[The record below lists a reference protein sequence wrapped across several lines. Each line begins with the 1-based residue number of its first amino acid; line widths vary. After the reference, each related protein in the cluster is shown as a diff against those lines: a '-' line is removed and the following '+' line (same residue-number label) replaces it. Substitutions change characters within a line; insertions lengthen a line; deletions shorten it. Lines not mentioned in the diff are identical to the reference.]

1 MKKHIAF
8 ILAII
13 CIAPISSI
21 EASADELAGNS
32 AYATASE
39 SVVRSVGLIT
49 GYSLSL
55 TSSGTSLLMTAKTNC
70 LNTMKSVGMKSIV
83 IQRSSDNSNWSNY
96 TTADD
101 LLKSSSSTYSVS
113 KKNVA
118 TVPSGYYYR
127 ITCKHYAKESGL
139 FGSSESISNT
149 SNSIYIS

>member
-13 CIAPISSI
+13 CITPMSSI
-21 EASADELAGNS
+21 EASANELDSNS
-32 AYATASE
+32 IYATASE

-55 TSSGTSLLMTAKTNC
+55 TSSGTSLLMTARTNC
-70 LNTMKSVGMKSIV
+70 SGSMKSVGLKNIV

-96 TTADD
+96 TTVDD
-101 LLKSSSSTYSVS
+101 LLKSSSSIYSAS

-118 TVPSGYYYR
+118 TVPNGYYYR

-149 SNSIYIS
+149 SNSIYLS

>member
-1 MKKHIAF
+1 MKKQIAF

-13 CIAPISSI
+13 CIAPMGCI
-21 EASADELAGNS
+21 EASAAELDSN
-32 AYATASE
+32 AYTTVSE
-39 SVVRSVGLIT
+39 SKVRSVGIIT

-55 TSSGTSLLMTAKTNC
+55 TSSGTSLLMTARTNC
-70 LNTMKSVGMKSIV
+70 LVSVKSVGLKNIV

-96 TTADD
+96 TTVDD
-101 LLKSSSSTYSVS
+101 LLKSSSSTYSAS
-113 KKNVA
+113 RKNVA